1 MRTEMKKTLT
11 AAIIAPLMTLAG
23 CSSRPLMVTCQ
34 TEKQMPA
41 SSESTVTVVEKDKL
55 PEGAVRIGSVKAED
69 NGGRTKPKDCTFDK
83 VFEAVLI
90 KAHEMGGNYVVLT
103 KHTEPNKKKL
113 EPCHALEAEVYILE

>member
-1 MRTEMKKTLT
+1 MEYKSIREMADEWGISKRRIQVL
-11 AAIIAPLMTLAG
+11 
-23 CSSRPLMVTCQ
+23 CSENRI
-34 TEKQMPA
+34 
-41 SSESTVTVVEKDKL
+41 
-55 PEGAVRIGSVKAED
+55 EGAVRIGSVKAED